1 MSAHFVSL
9 LKPLAASATSRS
21 PWIRRQESPV
31 ATLSLNFLMRMIS
44 SVSIVLRL
52 ILFTLDIVALDR
64 ADGRKVDGR
73 RVVVDYE
80 RGRTR

>member
-1 MSAHFVSL
+1 MNL

-21 PWIRRQESPV
+21 LLIRKLENPEAMPS
-31 ATLSLNFLMRMIS
+31 LSFLMRTIS
-44 SVSIVLRL
+44 NVSCYS
-52 ILFTLDIVALDR
+52 LFGYSIYLHLVALDR

>member
-1 MSAHFVSL
+1 MNL

-21 PWIRRQESPV
+21 LLIRKLENP
-31 ATLSLNFLMRMIS
+31 AAMLLLSFLMRTIFN
-44 SVSIVLRL
+44 VCFYLLFGYSINLHL
-52 ILFTLDIVALDR
+52 VALDR